1 MNKKNLSSFLKHQT
15 IIIITS
21 LILVILITG
30 SISHAYFT
38 ASVSGSSSSVTA
50 TSGNLNITLN
60 STSPNS
66 SNGKIYIQADPS
78 GQDNPYTL
86 TIKNDGDV
94 AAAYD
99 IVVINT
105 SGGIAEHDIKYKLTK
120 SGETS
125 GTSSPL
131 GNSTDAPSSYTK
143 STVIKHVTT
152 PLAVGAID
160 KYDLSFWISSSMAE
174 SSQDSILSSNKKV
187 NLQIKIVSKAS
198 ADSSQL
204 NSIS

>member
-60 STSPNS
+60 STSPSS

-86 TIKNDGDV
+86 KIKNAGDV

-105 SGGIAEHDIKYKLTK
+105 SGGIAERDIKYKLTK

-125 GTSSPL
+125 GTFSPL
-131 GNSTDAPSSYTK
+131 GNSTTAPSSST

-152 PLAVGAID
+152 PLAVGATD
-160 KYDLSFWISSSMAE
+160 EYKLSFWISSSMAE
-174 SSQDSILSSNKKV
+174 SSQDSILSSNTKV